1 MSSVIVW
8 DLETVPDLRG
18 FAAAND
24 LEGKSDDEIRAI
36 VEEKLKEVELENEG
50 EKMPS
55 ELSGGML
62 KRAGLARALAL
73 DPSILLIDEPS
84 AGLDAITAA
93 EIYEL
98 LLQLKKKRHVTA
110 VVVTH
115 DVTGA
120 RKFADEFGVLDE
132 GRIVACGAAETL
144 AKSDSQLVRDL
155 IAGSET

>member
-1 MSSVIVW
+1 M
-8 DLETVPDLRG
+8 
-18 FAAAND
+18 
-24 LEGKSDDEIRAI
+24 
-36 VEEKLKEVELENEG
+36 
-50 EKMPS
+50 
-55 ELSGGML
+55 
-62 KRAGLARALAL
+62 
-73 DPSILLIDEPS
+73 
-84 AGLDAITAA
+84 
-93 EIYEL
+93 
-98 LLQLKKKRHVTA
+98 TA